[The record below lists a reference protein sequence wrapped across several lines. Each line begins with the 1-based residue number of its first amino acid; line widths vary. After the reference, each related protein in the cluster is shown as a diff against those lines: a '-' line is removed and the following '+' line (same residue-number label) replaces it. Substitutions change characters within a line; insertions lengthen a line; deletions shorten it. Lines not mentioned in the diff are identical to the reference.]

1 MPRIGIIVETTGG
14 QAVIETSRRGVCAEC
29 GHKSSCSLEGALGK
43 DVPEKVRANNP
54 IGAKRG
60 DVVEFDLPGHT
71 ELKLSLL
78 IWAVP
83 LAGLI
88 IGAITGA
95 NLYESFSLSPDV
107 AAFIFGIAG
116 LIIFFAPVMAYDR
129 YFGRD
134 HRLTP
139 DILRITRDTCDH
151 VS

>member
-1 MPRIGIIVETTGG
+1 MPRIGIIMETTGD
-14 QAVIETSRRGVCAEC
+14 QALIETSRRGVCAEC
-29 GHKSSCSLEGALGK
+29 HHQSSCSFEGALGK
-43 DVPEKVRANNP
+43 DVPEKVLANNP

-88 IGAITGA
+88 IGAVTGA
-95 NLYESFSLSPDV
+95 SVYEHLSLSPD
-107 AAFIFGIAG
+107 AASFVLGLAGIV
-116 LIIFFAPVMAYDR
+116 LFFVPVLMYER
-129 YFGRD
+129 YFGKD

-139 DILRITRDTCDH
+139 DILRITRDTCDYP
-151 VS
+151 S